1 VADAAKDVMRR
12 IASRAFRRPAS
23 DVELN
28 RLASIVEKIVESGD
42 SYEVGLQTALTAILV
57 SPNFLFKV
65 EEPALRIGNEYPLL
79 SDFELATRLSYFL
92 WSSTPDRE
100 LLTLASKKQLR
111 EPGVLAAQLDRMIRD
126 ERARDFV
133 RNFAGQWLTLRK
145 LESFTPNEGQFPD
158 WNEQIRDFSRT
169 ETYYLFLYVLRENM
183 SVLRLLDADFS
194 FMNERLARFY
204 GIPGVQG
211 DKFQLVSL
219 KGQKRLGILTHAS
232 VLAVT
237 SNPTRTSPVKRGKWI
252 LDNVLGT
259 PPPPAPAGVP
269 ELDKAELVG
278 TLRQQIEQHR
288 ANPACASCHKQ
299 MDPLGLALENY
310 DAVGRWR
317 TSDRG
322 NPIDASG
329 ELPTGEKVRNPGDL
343 IRLLRD
349 QKSEQFVRTLTE
361 KLMTYGLGRGLEYY
375 DRCAIDQILAKA
387 SKNDYRFQELLLG
400 IITSDPFGRKGTR
413 DEELP

>member
-1 VADAAKDVMRR
+1 
-12 IASRAFRRPAS
+12 
-23 DVELN
+23 
-28 RLASIVEKIVESGD
+28 
-42 SYEVGLQTALTAILV
+42 
-57 SPNFLFKV
+57 
-65 EEPALRIGNEYPLL
+65 
-79 SDFELATRLSYFL
+79 
-92 WSSTPDRE
+92 
-100 LLTLASKKQLR
+100 
-111 EPGVLAAQLDRMIRD
+111 
-126 ERARDFV
+126 
-133 RNFAGQWLTLRK
+133 
-145 LESFTPNEGQFPD
+145 
-158 WNEQIRDFSRT
+158 
-169 ETYYLFLYVLRENM
+169 
-183 SVLRLLDADFS
+183 LLDADFS
-194 FMNERLARFY
+194 FMNEKLARFY